1 MSHRPKI
8 LWVEDS
14 ARYELAEL
22 LGPVFFEHKYLLD
35 LAEDASTAMHQ
46 LTMQC
51 YDALIVDIRLPP
63 GNEPVWQE
71 LYKDAGRDKI
81 KAQLGLR
88 LLDWLLRPDGAT
100 RKYVTTR
107 PPAVCPEQ
115 IAIFTVESWDQVKG
129 ELTDLHICTYEQK
142 TTSIPDTVLLDLI
155 QELEKCQKDGN
166 HRPM

>member
-1 MSHRPKI
+1 M
-8 LWVEDS
+8 
-14 ARYELAEL
+14 
-22 LGPVFFEHKYLLD
+22 
-35 LAEDASTAMHQ
+35 
-46 LTMQC
+46 
-51 YDALIVDIRLPP
+51 
-63 GNEPVWQE
+63 
-71 LYKDAGRDKI
+71 
-81 KAQLGLR
+81 
-88 LLDWLLRPDGAT
+88 
-100 RKYVTTR
+100 TTR